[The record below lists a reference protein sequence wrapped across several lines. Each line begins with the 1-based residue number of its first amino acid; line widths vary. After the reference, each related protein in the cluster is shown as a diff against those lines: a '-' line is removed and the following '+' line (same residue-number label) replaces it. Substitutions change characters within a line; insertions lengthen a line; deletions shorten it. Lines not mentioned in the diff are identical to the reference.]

1 MTQVKRPNIV
11 YTLADDLVLDT
22 LDRLGLAE
30 DTIVCFTSDNG
41 GVSAGDSYSSS
52 MLRNHSLRV

>member
-11 YTLADDLVLDT
+11 YILADDLVLDT

-30 DTIVCFTSDNG
+30 DTIVCFTSTT
-41 GVSAGDSYSSS
+41 AAFPPATATRPPCYETI
-52 MLRNHSLRV
+52 R